1 MGKINV
7 IHADDHDILRYGI
20 RRYLTEHED
29 IELVGE
35 ASNGK
40 ECIQLFKQLRP
51 HVCMIDIEMPDVN
64 GIEAAQA
71 IRKMEP
77 DAKLLILTMHSD
89 KGTIDKA
96 KMAGANGYLLKSSPK
111 GEIIAAIRQLVNGE
125 TLFPATHSKLSNT
138 LEKTAQNALD
148 ENITDREME
157 ILQLV
162 VEGKSSPQIAKKLYI
177 SRRTVDTHRN
187 NLMKKLD
194 LHNTAS
200 LVRFALE
207 HNLVQTSV

>member
-20 RRYLTEHED
+20 RQYLTELED

-35 ASNGK
+35 ASTGK
-40 ECIQLFKQLRP
+40 ECVQLFERLSP
-51 HVCMIDIEMPDVN
+51 HVCMIDIEMPELN
-64 GIEAAQA
+64 GIEAVRT
-71 IRKMEP
+71 IRKQDP
-77 DAKLLILTMHSD
+77 NAKLLILSMYTD
-89 KGTIDKA
+89 RATIENA
-96 KMAGANGYLLKSSPK
+96 RTAGANGYLPKNSPK
-111 GEIIAAIRQLVNGE
+111 EEIIDAIRQLANGN
-125 TLFPATHSKLSNT
+125 TLFPDFKS
-138 LEKTAQNALD
+138 EALD
-148 ENITDREME
+148 NHKNNSDKELDKNITDREME

-162 VEGKSSPQIAKKLYI
+162 VAGNSSPQIAKKLYI

-207 HNLVQTSV
+207 HDLVTSS